1 MMNCVNYSRNYNYD
15 HIPYQAN
22 NSQLNNSQIAL
33 PTYQTNTYDNG
44 YAFNPHY
51 FPPLTSNMSASR
63 SSVNQEKNFRSSS
76 TNMTEPQKPPPS
88 SLVSTQT
95 VLPPL
100 HHQNI
105 PPQNNQ
111 SSHSI
116 TSVFAHPYPPNSM
129 CQSVPHFD
137 LQPQGFKTKEGHF
150 VRPKPPLSARNAAVT
165 PDMRNRKYSTPN
177 SEMLL

>member
-1 MMNCVNYSRNYNYD
+1 MTCVNYSRNYNN
-15 HIPYQAN
+15 IPYQLN
-22 NSQLNNSQIAL
+22 NSQLNTSQLAL

-51 FPPLTSNMSASR
+51 FPPLASNVSASR
-63 SSVNQEKNFRSSS
+63 SSVNQEKNFRSNF
-76 TNMTEPQKPPPS
+76 TNITETQKPPPL

-105 PPQNNQ
+105 LPKNNQ
-111 SSHSI
+111 SNHSI
-116 TSVFAHPYPPNSM
+116 TSVFAHPCPPNSM

-137 LQPQGFKTKEGHF
+137 PQGFKTKEGHF
-150 VRPKPPLSARNAAVT
+150 VQPKPPSSAKNAPVT

-177 SEMLL
+177 SEILLQILY